1 MWALNLL
8 DGPET
13 FTPAVEKEETHARK
27 IHLDQATMN
36 LIQQV

>member
-13 FTPAVEKEETHARK
+13 FTPAEKEETHARK
-27 IHLDQATMN
+27 MHLDQATMN